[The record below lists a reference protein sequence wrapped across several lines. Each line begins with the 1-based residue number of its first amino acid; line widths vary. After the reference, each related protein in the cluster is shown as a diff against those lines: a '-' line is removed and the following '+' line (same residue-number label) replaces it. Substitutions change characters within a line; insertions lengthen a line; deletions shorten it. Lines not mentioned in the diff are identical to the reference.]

1 MNWQIIRAIAEKDL
15 AEVLKNRIAVSGAI
29 VLSVIFAIV
38 VPVLITRLPTLAQG
52 NSNQMSFDVI
62 VKIIPADLQGQ
73 ILALS
78 PDQLPIVLILGYLVA
93 PLFLVLPLMLS
104 CIIAAEAFVGEKERK
119 TLEALLYTPA
129 TDGELFLGKALAALI
144 PGIVYTWVNFAIFA
158 VVTNIAGFPVMGR
171 IWFPT
176 ASWWGLMIFVVP
188 AIALLGVA
196 ATVIISTRVKTFME
210 AYQASGI
217 LVILI
222 LVLMVAQATGLL
234 FLSPLVAVIVGL
246 VFFVI
251 DACLIWIG
259 IRMFSRSE
267 LIARI

>member
-1 MNWQIIRAIAEKDL
+1 
-15 AEVLKNRIAVSGAI
+15 
-29 VLSVIFAIV
+29 
-38 VPVLITRLPTLAQG
+38 
-52 NSNQMSFDVI
+52 
-62 VKIIPADLQGQ
+62 
-73 ILALS
+73 
-78 PDQLPIVLILGYLVA
+78 
-93 PLFLVLPLMLS
+93 MLS

-158 VVTNIAGFPVMGR
+158 VVTNLAGYPAMGR

-188 AIALLGVA
+188 AISLLGVS

-210 AYQASGI
+210 AYQASGM
-217 LVILI
+217 
-222 LVLMVAQATGLL
+222 LVLLIIVLLVAQSTGLL
-234 FLSPLVAVIVGL
+234 FLSPFVAVLVGL
-246 VFFVI
+246 AFFVI
-251 DACLIWIG
+251 DAVLIRIG

>member
-15 AEVLKNRIAVSGAI
+15 TEVLNNRIAVSGAI
-29 VLSVIFAIV
+29 VLSIV
-38 VPVLITRLPTLAQG
+38 FSLILPLLITQLPVLTRGSSDQMSVEELMRIIPVELQPTLA
-52 NSNQMSFDVI
+52 SLT
-62 VKIIPADLQGQ
+62 PE
-73 ILALS
+73 
-78 PDQLPIVLILGYLVA
+78 QLPIVLILGYLIA

-129 TDGELFLGKALAALI
+129 TDGELFLGKTLAALI

-158 VVTNIAGFPVMGR
+158 VVTNTAGFPVMAR
-171 IWFPT
+171 VWFPT

-188 AIALLGVA
+188 AVALLGVS
-196 ATVIISTRVKTFME
+196 ATVIISSRVKTFME
-210 AYQASGI
+210 AYQASGV

-222 LVLMVAQATGLL
+222 IILMVAQSTGLL
-234 FLSPLVAVIVGL
+234 FLSPFVAVLVGIA
-246 VFFVI
+246 FFAI
-251 DACLIWIG
+251 DALLIWIG

>member
-15 AEVLKNRIAVSGAI
+15 AEVLNNRIAVSGAI
-29 VLSVIFAIV
+29 VLSIVFAILF
-38 VPVLITRLPTLAQG
+38 PLLITQLPILTRGSSDQISVEELIG
-52 NSNQMSFDVI
+52 
-62 VKIIPADLQGQ
+62 IIPAELQAT
-73 ILALS
+73 LVTLS
-78 PDQLPIVLILGYLVA
+78 PEQLPIVLILGYLIA

-144 PGIVYTWVNFAIFA
+144 PGIIYTWLNFAIFA
-158 VVTNIAGFPVMGR
+158 VVTNSAGFPVMGR
-171 IWFPT
+171 VWFPT

-188 AIALLGVA
+188 AVALLGVS

-222 LVLMVAQATGLL
+222 IMLMVAQSTGLL
-234 FLSPLVAVIVGL
+234 FLSPFVAVLVGL
-246 VFFVI
+246 AFFAI
-251 DACLIWIG
+251 DALLIWIG

>member
-29 VLSVIFAIV
+29 VLSIVFAILF
-38 VPVLITRLPTLAQG
+38 PLLITQLPTLTQG
-52 NSNQMSFDVI
+52 SSDQMSVEELLR
-62 VKIIPADLQGQ
+62 IIPAELQPTLASLTPEQ
-73 ILALS
+73 I
-78 PDQLPIVLILGYLVA
+78 PIVLILGYLIA
-93 PLFLVLPLMLS
+93 PLFLILPLMLS

-158 VVTNIAGFPVMGR
+158 VVTNSAGFSVMGR
-171 IWFPT
+171 VWFPT

-188 AIALLGVA
+188 AVALLGVS

-210 AYQASGI
+210 AYQASGV
-217 LVILI
+217 LVLLI
-222 LVLMVAQATGLL
+222 IMLMVAQSTGLL
-234 FLSPLVAVIVGL
+234 FLSPLVAVLVGL
-246 VFFVI
+246 AFFAI
-251 DACLIWIG
+251 DAVLIWIG

>member
-15 AEVLKNRIAVSGAI
+15 TEVLNNRIAVSGAI
-29 VLSVIFAIV
+29 VLSIVFAILF
-38 VPVLITRLPTLAQG
+38 PLLITQLPILTQG
-52 NSNQMSFDVI
+52 SSDQVSVEELIRF
-62 VKIIPADLQGQ
+62 IPADLRAT
-73 ILALS
+73 LASLS
-78 PDQLPIVLILGYLVA
+78 PEQLPIVLILGYLIA

-129 TDGELFLGKALAALI
+129 TDAELFLGKALAALI

-158 VVTNIAGFPVMGR
+158 VVTNSAGFPVMGR
-171 IWFPT
+171 VWFPT

-188 AIALLGVA
+188 AVALLGVS

-210 AYQASGI
+210 AYQASGV
-217 LVILI
+217 LVLLI
-222 LVLMVAQATGLL
+222 IMLMVAQSTGLL
-234 FLSPLVAVIVGL
+234 FLSPFVAVLVGL
-246 VFFVI
+246 AFFAV
-251 DACLIWIG
+251 DALLIWFG
-259 IRMFSRSE
+259 IRMFARSE